1 MSSKKTVVDKCY
13 GILEQEVS
21 KMGLPKSAVTRVY
34 LRYLKQ
40 KIEKELTPEVYT
52 QKLHEE
58 GLKEIGK
65 MNAPKSSL
73 NQNSLV
79 TLNKRMTPISKN
91 SHLSPIKEEKS
102 LSQSPKKTPKNSP
115 VKTPKRSPKNSPVK
129 SPRPPKRSPLSL

>member
-13 GILEQEVS
+13 GILEQEVD
-21 KMGLPKSAVTRVY
+21 KMGLPNSAVKRVY

-40 KIEKELTPEVYT
+40 KIEKELTPSSYI

-65 MNAPKSSL
+65 INAVKSSL
-73 NQNSLV
+73 NQNALH
-79 TLNKRMTPISKN
+79 TLNKRVTPVSKN
-91 SHLSPIKEEKS
+91 IHLSPIKEDKS

-115 VKTPKRSPKNSPVK
+115 VKSPKKSPKKSPVK
-129 SPRPPKRSPLSL
+129 SPRPPKRSPLSF